1 MNENTEQK
9 SVLNLS
15 LLTETFMNNM
25 DIVKQI
31 LLSFKDSF
39 NSFEEEFLVAQKR
52 GDTEAMSRLAHGLKG
67 GAGNIRAEIL
77 SSQAANLQSK
87 IDQGQALGD
96 LVCELIHGL
105 ALLNKEID
113 SIVAG

>member
-87 IDQGQALGD
+87 IDQALGD